1 MPGEY
6 KLITDEVLE
15 KEDAQIKKD
24 SELLKLLF
32 VGITRAKYAL
42 TLSFSDMTE
51 SRPAQLTKYLSEL
64 ENWDFEKENFE
75 YKEDDFTQEFF
86 RSISREVF
94 DNQKALKEEIQE
106 RVDNLVLSPSRLN
119 DYLECPRKFF
129 YVKVLGIDVEDSN
142 WDNANFGTV
151 IHKILEDAVRIAK
164 DTGEYPSA
172 KSVTDEFYKII
183 DTERF
188 STPQAKEKF
197 EKRGMEVIEK
207 FYPHF
212 TKTTPDRIDNVEFD
226 FYGVEVGGNKISG
239 KIDRIEK
246 NNDGTYCLYDYKT
259 GTPASEKKFAPGEEK
274 EGYYNQLCFYKY
286 AFEKLSGKKVSQV
299 GIIYVEN
306 HTKNVFKELYDEDME
321 YIENTI
327 KDTYKNIKELKF
339 NPVKETRD
347 GPCKFCA
354 YKHLCKLDII

>member
-1 MPGEY
+1 MYAE
-6 KLITDEVLE
+6 
-15 KEDAQIKKD
+15 AKKD

-42 TLSFSDMTE
+42 TLSFADKE
-51 SRPAQLTKYLSEL
+51 DSRANQLTKYLSDF
-64 ENWDFEKENFE
+64 ENWDFEKETFE
-75 YKEDDFTQEFF
+75 YKEDDFTREFF
-86 RSISREVF
+86 RSISRDVF
-94 DNQKALKEEIQE
+94 DNQKALVEEIKE
-106 RVDNLVLSPSRLN
+106 RVDNITLSPSRLN

-151 IHKILEDAVRIAK
+151 IHKILEDSVRIAK
-164 DTGEYPSA
+164 EKGEYPSA
-172 KSVTDEFYKII
+172 QSVVEEFNKII

-197 EKRGMEVIEK
+197 EKRGMDVIEK

-212 TKTTPDRIDNVEFD
+212 ANISPDRIEDVEFD
-226 FYGVEVGGNKISG
+226 FYGAAVDGNKISG

-246 NNDGTYCLYDYKT
+246 NTDGTYCLYDYKT
-259 GTPASEKKFAPGEEK
+259 GRPASESKFAPGEDK

-286 AFEKLSGKKVSQV
+286 AFEKLSDKKVSQV
-299 GIIYVEN
+299 GIIYVED
-306 HTKNVFKELYDEDME
+306 HTKSVYKELYGEDME
-321 YIENTI
+321 YIENKI
-327 KDTYKNIKELKF
+327 KDTYKNIKDLKF

-347 GPCKFCA
+347 GPCQFCA
-354 YKHLCKLDII
+354 YKHLCRLDII